1 MPKQVSVSELQR
13 QIEELETER
22 GLFFNIVFTVEKVGW
37 TQADYENHLQR
48 LEWNQIINPVK
59 PCIIPRDF
67 PHMLKLL
74 FFLRRPPGMPYP
86 QTWLKAQF
94 LTMRSIANLRTKYYE
109 NWVRGGKT
117 ATNITIVDQ
126 GFKDLGATIGKAI
139 SDHFLESQR
148 R

>member
-67 PHMLKLL
+67 PHM
-74 FFLRRPPGMPYP
+74 FFLR
-86 QTWLKAQF
+86 F
-94 LTMRSIANLRTKYYE
+94 FMRQSGYNAEY
-109 NWVRGGKT
+109 
-117 ATNITIVDQ
+117 
-126 GFKDLGATIGKAI
+126 
-139 SDHFLESQR
+139 
-148 R
+148 